1 MSQAKVDRYKE
12 QKKNRQQEIK
22 KAKQRKVLTR
32 VIGAVVVVAI
42 AVWVGYSGYS
52 VYQSNKGIETVTVN
66 TSGITDYLNGL

>member
-22 KAKQRKVLTR
+22 KEKQRKVLTR

>member
-12 QKKNRQQEIK
+12 QKKNRQQEIRKSKQK
-22 KAKQRKVLTR
+22 KILAR
-32 VIGAVVVVAI
+32 VIGTVVVAAI
-42 AVWVGYSGYS
+42 AVWIGYSGYS